1 MSAPAVVISVF
12 GLFHPSVIE
21 IAPVRPSAAITVQC
35 PGSGTPLRLEGKQF
49 RRLGPG
55 CQATG
60 EFLLRIPGRIERA
73 FRGAVRVEPGLTA
86 LVTMDLET
94 AVASVVASELPADA
108 PPAAMEAQAIAARS
122 YYMATPQGRHR
133 LGTFCDSTH
142 CQHIRG
148 MLDSDHPAALA
159 AQRTR
164 GLILDYESRILAAM
178 YSAACQG
185 KRQTGAVNPD
195 GYPYFAVECPFC
207 RRKPVAKPGAHSR
220 GLCQAGAIDMARL
233 KGKSAREI
241 LAYYYPGT
249 RVRPLRS
256 E

>member
-1 MSAPAVVISVF
+1 MNAPAVVITVF
-12 GLFHPSVIE
+12 GLFHPSMIE
-21 IAPVRPSAAITVQC
+21 IAPARAGTAVTVRC
-35 PGSGTPLRLEGKQF
+35 PGVTQRLEGKQS
-49 RRLGPG
+49 RSLASG
-55 CQATG
+55 CEATG

-73 FRGAVRVEPGLTA
+73 FRGALRIEPGLTA

-108 PPAAMEAQAIAARS
+108 PPSAMEAQAIAARS
-122 YYMATPQGRHR
+122 YYVAAPKGRHTF
-133 LGTFCDSTH
+133 GAFCDSTH

-148 MLDSDHPAALA
+148 ALDPDHPAVQA

-164 GLILDYESRILAAM
+164 GLILDYETRILAAM

-185 KRQTGAVNPD
+185 KRQAGAVNPD

-207 RRKPVAKPGAHSR
+207 RRKPAAKPGAHSR
-220 GLCQAGAIDMARL
+220 GMCQAGAMDMARN
-233 KGKSAREI
+233 KGKNAREI

-249 RVRPLRS
+249 RVRPLTD
-256 E
+256 